1 MALYIDRWWE
11 DAAVVSLPIPTQ
23 TANNRLK
30 VFTQNDAQIHIM
42 AQLPSIIDISS
53 DNLHR

>member
-30 VFTQNDAQIHIM
+30 VFTQDDAQIHIM